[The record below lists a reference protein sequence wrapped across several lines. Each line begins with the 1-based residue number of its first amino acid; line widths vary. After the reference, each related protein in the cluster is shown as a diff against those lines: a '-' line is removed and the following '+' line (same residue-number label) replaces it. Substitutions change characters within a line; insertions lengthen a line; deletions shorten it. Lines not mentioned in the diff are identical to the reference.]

1 MPDQSEFRKKS
12 RQALKIVC
20 QSHNIQYIRLKENG
34 DFKMENLAL
43 IEILSA
49 W

>member
-12 RQALKIVC
+12 RQALKTK
-20 QSHNIQYIRLKENG
+20 LKENSN
-34 DFKMENLAL
+34 FKMENLAL
-43 IEILSA
+43 TEILSD